1 MTIIEEQNQ
10 APAIEEK
17 IDEVLER
24 LRPFLAREGG
34 NIQLDHFDP
43 ETGYCYV
50 KMTGACNGCY
60 MAESDVSDS
69 VEVLLMDEIPEIK
82 KVQLVQ
88 QEQVSFQD
96 LLERL
101 QAEEKANQELEEYNR
116 THKKN

>member
-1 MTIIEEQNQ
+1 
-10 APAIEEK
+10 
-17 IDEVLER
+17 
-24 LRPFLAREGG
+24 
-34 NIQLDHFDP
+34 
-43 ETGYCYV
+43 
-50 KMTGACNGCY
+50 

-82 KVQLVQ
+82 KVELVQ

-116 THKKN
+116 THKNN